1 MTQGIHPLAA
11 NMINQLNRVDTISNN
26 LANTNTVGFKSD
38 HLAEGTFNRYL
49 DDAMKDKKEP
59 SKLSELMDTV
69 PKINCNYTSNEV
81 GSLMVTG
88 NKLDFAITDPN
99 KYFKIQNKSGEVL
112 YTRDGAFKNTDGFLV
127 NHNGNKI
134 VDKDNQ
140 PIELKDG
147 FESNLFLVEIDPK
160 NLKKVG
166 NNDYQA
172 RDSKKIEVV
181 ENSDQYLTQRS
192 LESSNVDSIT
202 SMVSLIEAQRK
213 FEQSQK
219 AISAIDEV
227 NGKLIDKIGY
237 GI

>member
-26 LANTNTVGFKSD
+26 LANANTVGFKSD
-38 HLAEGTFNRYL
+38 HLAEGTFNNYL
-49 DDAMKDKKEP
+49 DTAMKDDKEP
-59 SKLSELMDTV
+59 SKLSEIMDTV
-69 PKINCNYTSNEV
+69 PKINSNYSNNEV

-134 VDKDNQ
+134 LDKDNQ
-140 PIELKDG
+140 PIKVKDG
-147 FESNLFLVEIDPK
+147 FESNLALVEIDPK

-172 RDSKKIEVV
+172 RDSQKVKLV
-181 ENSDQYLTQRS
+181 EKGDLYLTQRS

-202 SMVSLIEAQRK
+202 SMVSLIEAQRR

-237 GI
+237 GV

>member
-26 LANTNTVGFKSD
+26 LANANTVGFKSD
-38 HLAEGTFNRYL
+38 HLSEGTFNRYL

-59 SKLSELMDTV
+59 SKLSQIMDTV
-69 PKINCNYTSNEV
+69 PKLDDSYTNNEV
-81 GSLMVTG
+81 GSIMMTG
-88 NKLDFAITDPN
+88 NTLDFAITEEN

-112 YTRDGAFKNTDGFLV
+112 YTRDGAFKNVDGFLV

-134 VDKDNQ
+134 LDQNDQ
-140 PIELKDG
+140 PIAVTDK
-147 FESNLFLVEIDPK
+147 FEENLALVEIDPK

-166 NNDYQA
+166 NNDYQVK
-172 RDSKKIEVV
+172 DKNSVKVV
-181 ENSDQYLTQRS
+181 DNKDQYLVQKS
-192 LESSNVDSIT
+192 LETSNVDSIT
-202 SMVSLIEAQRK
+202 SMVSLIDAQRR

-219 AISAIDEV
+219 AITSIDEL

-237 GI
+237 GV